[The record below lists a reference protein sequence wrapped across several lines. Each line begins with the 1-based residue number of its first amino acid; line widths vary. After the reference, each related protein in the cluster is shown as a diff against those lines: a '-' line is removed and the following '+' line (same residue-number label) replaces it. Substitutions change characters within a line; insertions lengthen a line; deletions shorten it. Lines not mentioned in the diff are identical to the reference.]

1 MPDVVRVLSIDGG
14 GIRGIIPARVLVELE
29 RLTGRPIADLFD
41 IVAGTSTGG
50 LIALS
55 AAKPD
60 ASGQPAM
67 TAEQILSI
75 YLDDGAT
82 MFPDLTPRKLVRRLA
97 WQASKQHVY
106 QRAGAL
112 MWPGRYG
119 NARYLAADLEGV
131 LARVLGDTRLSD
143 ALVDVVIPTYDW
155 RAGRALLFTTY
166 DARAEP
172 ARDLLMRE
180 VARGTTAAPTYFPP
194 LKMTLDDGREVALI
208 DGGVVA
214 NNPVS
219 VAYYEALRHETES
232 PREVDVMSVSLGTGR
247 PPEEIPTYEELWS
260 RSWLRLGMGML
271 GTVFDGTSE
280 IAEELMRK
288 ISACR
293 EPRSRFWRF
302 QPELRG
308 CSLAMDDAS
317 PTNIRALLALAERMI
332 EAQRD
337 ELEDVAR
344 VLTAPDP
351 EPDQPR
357 QAN

>member
-1 MPDVVRVLSIDGG
+1 MRDVVRVLSIDGG

-29 RLTGRPIADLFD
+29 RIAERPIAELFD

-50 LIALS
+50 LIALA

-60 ASGQPAM
+60 AAGRPAM
-67 TAEQILSI
+67 SAQDILAV
-75 YLDDGAT
+75 YLQDGET
-82 MFPDLTPRKLVRRLA
+82 MFPDLTPRKLVRRVA

-112 MWPGRYG
+112 VWPGRFG
-119 NARYLAADLEGV
+119 NARYLAADIEGV
-131 LARVLGDTRLSD
+131 LERTLGDTRLSE
-143 ALVDVVIPTYDW
+143 ALVDVVVPTYDW
-155 RAGRALLFTTY
+155 RAGRALLFTSY
-166 DARAEP
+166 DARAQP
-172 ARDLLMRE
+172 TRDLLMRD

-194 LKMTLDDGREVALI
+194 LQMTLPDGREVALI

-247 PPEEIPTYEELWS
+247 PPEEVPTYEELWS

-280 IAEELMRK
+280 IAEELMRS

-302 QPELRG
+302 QAELHG
-308 CSLAMDDAS
+308 CSLAMDDAT
-317 PTNIRALLALAERMI
+317 PRNMNALLGLAERMI
-332 EAQRD
+332 VDQRA
-337 ELEDVAR
+337 ELEEIAR

-351 EPDQPR
+351 QPADR
-357 QAN
+357 LAS